1 MSAFTKPLKVTRVYI
16 LDGDEGQRHSCPIP
30 GSLEEFGWCEIDRD
44 VSWCGS
50 FDHATSDRITVD
62 IGYMVHVWPMKN

>member
-1 MSAFTKPLKVTRVYI
+1 MQSEKTSELTQPPKVTRVYI

-44 VSWCGS
+44 VSEFVQGNCDVCPVNSIES
-50 FDHATSDRITVD
+50 FI
-62 IGYMVHVWPMKN
+62 